1 MLVSAPSFSRGATND
16 PPSGVA
22 YAFCEDFNPTE
33 VNFEVS
39 VQPNSAPGQSTKPAL
54 TATFNSVTADKKDK
68 KALSR
73 SISQLLGV
81 KDVQVTSTSM
91 SEICFESL
99 VAGLNIIIDKKTLLK
114 KSCGTTS
121 TSSQTTEPP
130 VPCKTFGSKLEPQF
144 VCHQAITLLLKER
157 GIISKSAVVPN
168 PPAPGKLPTYDITQD
183 MINANLAIADGVV
196 DIGRKI
202 KKHRANSNLAK
213 LPSAG
218 SKKWNSFLKGLAPV
232 LNSFGG
238 LAAIMTTFFTP
249 NPFDELAKYI
259 KEQFSIVQQ
268 QLNGIKRDIENLQRV
283 VEGQSQ
289 KIIMANALRNIRHM
303 TRRYNRMLETLSQSK
318 KCMDPTKL
326 LGQSVVQQFMSAAD
340 RKDLRDNLRDLLEVD
355 FGGVVEASGLLRPL
369 MRAYCKSNPARV
381 NRFMKHVAMYAY
393 GGTIALFAY
402 DNLQCKKN
410 NIQSFTC
417 REDNKLKLLKK
428 LYKFTQK
435 AKIYEVASGGKPES
449 LMNGFLL
456 DTRDDFEKLILG
468 ELDKTPKPSPPFP
481 GLFDKVKK
489 LITDKL
495 TNAHDWPYACMMQ
508 PISDNRKLVI
518 LGIAQIDSNVFG
530 TRFVPWALF
539 NKGTVQNSY
548 FQTQPIPSGY
558 SKKNF
563 RTYISEVYRVRDKNR
578 GSEAYM
584 EYSNTNK
591 GFIARPWQLN
601 NVPPSKP
608 TDLVMYFL
616 FNPKNFQTKSGTQKL
631 VGNTVPVDAYFLPKK
646 YMKWG
651 PNVDKPMPNPTIA
664 CWLASKGSSRGWP
677 NEYRCQAPNP
687 NNPDQAKPNNER
699 YVAIVGE

>member
-1 MLVSAPSFSRGATND
+1 MLVS
-16 PPSGVA
+16 
-22 YAFCEDFNPTE
+22 
-33 VNFEVS
+33 
-39 VQPNSAPGQSTKPAL
+39 
-54 TATFNSVTADKKDK
+54 
-68 KALSR
+68 
-73 SISQLLGV
+73 
-81 KDVQVTSTSM
+81 
-91 SEICFESL
+91 
-99 VAGLNIIIDKKTLLK
+99 
-114 KSCGTTS
+114 
-121 TSSQTTEPP
+121 
-130 VPCKTFGSKLEPQF
+130 
-144 VCHQAITLLLKER
+144 
-157 GIISKSAVVPN
+157 
-168 PPAPGKLPTYDITQD
+168 DI
-183 MINANLAIADGVV
+183 INANLAIADGVV

-218 SKKWNSFLKGLAPV
+218 SNKWNSFLKGVAPV

-259 KEQFSIVQQ
+259 KEQFNIVQQ
-268 QLNGIKRDIENLQRV
+268 QLNDIKRDIENLQRV

-355 FGGVVEASGLLRPL
+355 FGGVVEASGLLTPL
-369 MRAYCKSNPARV
+369 MRAYCKSNPPRV
-381 NRFMKHVAMYAY
+381 NLFMKHVAVYAY

-410 NIQSFTC
+410 NTQLATC

-435 AKIYEVASGGKPES
+435 AKSYEVASGGKPES

-456 DTRDDFEKLILG
+456 DTRDDFEKLILD
-468 ELDKTPKPSPPFP
+468 EVDKTPKPSPPFP

-518 LGIAQIDSNVFG
+518 LGVAQIDSNVFG

-539 NKGTVQNSY
+539 NKGTVQDRY

-558 SKKNF
+558 SKKKFQMNLF
-563 RTYISEVYRVRDKNR
+563 QVSRVVQKN
-578 GSEAYM
+578 GGKEAFL
-584 EYSNTNK
+584 EYSNINE

-601 NVPPSKP
+601 NVPPSEP

-616 FNPKNFQTKSGTQKL
+616 FNPKNFQTKSGTRKL
-631 VGNTVPVDAYFLPKK
+631 VGNTVPVDTYFLKK
-646 YMKWG
+646 WQMKWG
-651 PNVDKPMPNPTIA
+651 PNVDKPIPNPTIA

-687 NNPDQAKPNNER
+687 NNPNQAKPNNER
-699 YVAIVGE
+699 YVAFVSE